1 MEISFDDSRLFKAF
15 EELEP
20 KRRLQAIRGGIRK
33 TGNRVRKKA
42 VSNLRSTGIRT
53 SRDLERGVRL
63 VVYRKKAAGFRV
75 TVGTKKGSGR
85 KKAQGYHTNR
95 RGLQKPVLIW
105 WEGGTGR
112 RFTKSKTR
120 VFTRKK
126 KGHYTGIIK
135 PRLFMEQTLAQ
146 TRDSVTNEMHDMIR
160 ESVQKVIRKY
170 GN

>member
-1 MEISFDDSRLFKAF
+1 MSFDDSRLLKAF

-42 VSNLRSTGIRT
+42 VSNLRNTGIHT
-53 SRDLERGVRL
+53 SRDLEKGVRL
-63 VVYRKKAAGFRV
+63 VLYKKKAAGFRV
-75 TVGTKKGSGR
+75 TVGTKKASGR
-85 KKAQGYHTNR
+85 KKAQGYHTNK

-105 WEGGTGR
+105 WESGTRDR
-112 RFTKSKTR
+112 RTKSKTR

-126 KGHYTGIIK
+126 KGHYTGRITA
-135 PRLFMEQTLAQ
+135 RRFMEQTLDQ

-170 GN
+170 GR